1 MLLRVPAGSGLAR
14 PLLPVSFSLNWLG
27 ASSSSLW
34 LSFYSF
40 VSGHFLYSKFTYN
53 GFQGFFQRLCVFS
66 FLAKSSHQTLVQ
78 DGLRGQQAGVSRATQ
93 PKVWCSVAERL

>member
-34 LSFYSF
+34 QSFCSF